1 MFNRISQI
9 RNNIRIR
16 KRLTTLILIIGILI
30 ISYGVVMILN
40 VAQAD
45 KKIHQINDIY
55 LKNMVNLSELV
66 ENLYSV
72 LLENYILSENS
83 LDPNSISASIN
94 MDLINT
100 TIGSYSS
107 SITDETQRVLF
118 ENFSLELYNYIAVLK
133 DINVLKL
140 SGKFELANQSRI
152 SEEIKAFRKMQANV
166 KNLINYNTNAIQE
179 NNAIIRKIEK
189 DSLIKTYI
197 FSIILFL
204 ISIVSALLLIKDIS
218 PSIQNLTKT
227 LLF

>member
-1 MFNRISQI
+1 MFNRVSQI

-30 ISYGVVMILN
+30 VSYGVVMIQN

-204 ISIVSALLLIKDIS
+204 ISIVSVLLIIKDIS
-218 PSIQNLTKT
+218 PSIHNIT
-227 LLF
+227 